1 MGQPDGSAANAH
13 TETSV
18 LETTPL
24 IGVMNEPPLKFVDR
38 LIQYWRIAKV
48 RRYIPNGA
56 RVLDVG
62 CADGALFRQLRHQIS
77 SGVGV
82 DHALA
87 SSLGNLRFHLIAG
100 SLSDELVARGD
111 FDIVTMLAVVEHLR
125 EEVVLPLRDRCVRAL
140 KPGGLLLITV
150 PSTQVDHIL
159 HLLTTLHLIAGMSL
173 HEHHGFNPADVP
185 KWFGGTGLTLLESRR
200 FQLGL
205 NNLFVFKKTEPTRAS

>member
-1 MGQPDGSAANAH
+1 MASLVG
-13 TETSV
+13 T
-18 LETTPL
+18 
-24 IGVMNEPPLKFVDR
+24 MKEPPLKTIDR
-38 LIQYWRIAKV
+38 IIQYWRIAKV
-48 RRYIPNGA
+48 RRYLSRGA

-87 SSLGNLRFHLIAG
+87 QSIRDAHFQLIAG
-100 SLSDELVARGD
+100 SLSDDLVSSGD
-111 FDIVTMLAVVEHLR
+111 FDIVTLLAVVEHLR
-125 EEVVLPLRDRCVRAL
+125 EEMMPELRRRCVRAL
-140 KPGGLLLITV
+140 KPGGLLIITV

-159 HLLTTLHLIAGMSL
+159 HLLTRLHLITGMSL

-185 KWFGGTGLTLLESRR
+185 GWFGADGLTLVESRT

-205 NNLFVFKKTEPTRAS
+205 NNLFVFQKAGSA